1 MTKEPTVEEK
11 LDYLRGL
18 YIGAHSQADAVHGDY
33 ENEDCEL
40 ECKFKWCWPTYKAIR
55 ALIQSKRTVNQNDLH
70 KWAIRIHDDSN
81 LGQMHV
87 LYMLREMLA
96 DLGIEVVSETTA
108 EKKG

>member
-1 MTKEPTVEEK
+1 MKAMTKEPTVEESFVRHIEGH
-11 LDYLRGL
+11 L
-18 YIGAHSQADAVHGDY
+18 SGDQVPICKICGKTIFEIY
-33 ENEDCEL
+33 NER
-40 ECKFKWCWPTYKAIR
+40 II